1 MSDIK
6 DEFLKQMAED
16 VELDIRTAELRKK
29 ELILRERKVE
39 NEIDALNRSD
49 QSIAITKESKLGRIS
64 DKDIARYKKDNT
76 DYLHAAKNPI
86 PFIHPIFDKV
96 VPLFRNNLIL
106 IGAETGQGKSTCVSN
121 IILTALRNGKRILVL
136 TNEQNATDFYNTVSC
151 YILGI
156 PYTDHAS
163 FSPEI
168 IQKFEDNIEFFGKSG
183 RLTIID
189 DTFGGSTGVT
199 TTIEGIQGIFENLI
213 ANREYYDLVI
223 LDYYQS
229 VHLSSRNPKLT
240 EWDVQRNLGNLLDTY
255 KNVYPAPIV
264 LMAQVKPQG
273 EDENVPFKVRLEG
286 VKAILNR
293 ATFSMEMVADKQN
306 LKTEWL
312 IEKSRFSSS
321 QGSKIVTGYDRGRF
335 VEYTEKFVKDVN
347 DMKDARERKQ
357 MNKSIGLLDVN
368 KDNKKDKK
376 EGEDAKVQE
385 ETSGS
390 GSTASDD

>member
-1 MSDIK
+1 MSDVK
-6 DEFLKQMAED
+6 DEFLKQIELD
-16 VELDIRTAELRKK
+16 VALDIRTDELRKK

-49 QSIAITKESKLGRIS
+49 KSIAITKDSKLGRIS
-64 DKDIARYKKDNT
+64 DADIVRYKKDNT
-76 DYLHAAKNPI
+76 DYLNAAKNPI
-86 PFIHPIFDKV
+86 PFIHSVFDRI

-156 PYTDHAS
+156 PYTDHAN
-163 FSPEI
+163 FSAETI
-168 IQKFEDNIEFFGKSG
+168 KKFEDNIEFFGKSG

-229 VHLSSRNPKLT
+229 VHLSSKNPKLT

-264 LMAQVKPQG
+264 LMAQVKPQV

-293 ATFSMEMVADKQN
+293 ATFSMEMVADKRN

-321 QGSKIVTGYDRGRF
+321 QGMKITTGFDRGRF
-335 VEYTEKFVKDVN
+335 VEYTEKFVEEVN
-347 DMKDARERKQ
+347 KMKDSRAQREMDK
-357 MNKSIGLLDVN
+357 NIGLLDVN
-368 KDNKKDKK
+368 KDNKKDSEDKK
-376 EGEDAKVQE
+376 EGENA
-385 ETSGS
+385 
-390 GSTASDD
+390 